1 MLQRLANPYLLLTLA
16 ALFWSSNMV
25 IGRAIRGDIPPFTL
39 AFGRWVVAGL
49 IVLPLALPQVKALKE
64 TPGRPKFPCP
74 PRGAGWAEP
83 GPGGAQWPQLKA
95 GWRPLLILGLLGI
108 AGYNTFAYLGLQHTT
123 ATNAALLNA
132 FVPIAT
138 IAISWAFLGKRLKPL
153 EAAGVLIS
161 LGGALTIVA
170 RGELQV
176 LARLDLNIGDLWML
190 LAVLDWALYT
200 IALAWRPAGLHSMLM
215 LGATIGIGIAAMP
228 LGVAIGSPLWGV
240 LYDMTGGYTVQ
251 LIGSIVAALLAC
263 AAPARAQL
271 PLNAQLVNGS
281 AVINQFSNGL
291 QIINSPGAI
300 LNWDSFSIGANRT
313 VRFDQQTALSAVLN
327 RDIPVMQCFTLLL
340 TTLLVLCNLVVDI
353 CYAWLD
359 PRTRLAG
366 VMA

>member
-49 IVLPLALPQVKALKE
+49 IVLPLALPQVK
-64 TPGRPKFPCP
+64 
-74 PRGAGWAEP
+74 
-83 GPGGAQWPQLKA
+83 AQWPQLKA

-215 LGATIGIGIAAMP
+215 LGATIGIGIAALAP
-228 LGVAIGSPLWGV
+228 
-240 LYDMTGGYTVQ
+240 
-251 LIGSIVAALLAC
+251 AC
-263 AAPARAQL
+263 AWELAHGAR
-271 PLNAQLVNGS
+271 PNV
-281 AVINQFSNGL
+281 
-291 QIINSPGAI
+291 SPGTLATVAYLGI
-300 LNWDSFSIGANRT
+300 VPGVFSYIFYNRGVVEVGANRASL
-313 VRFDQQTALSAVLN
+313 FIHLM
-327 RDIPVMQCFTLLL
+327 PVFGTLLSSLFLGEVAQAYHYLGIALIFGGIGL
-340 TTLLVLCNLVVDI
+340 T
-353 CYAWLD
+353 
-359 PRTRLAG
+359 
-366 VMA
+366 MAR

>member
-49 IVLPLALPQVKALKE
+49 IVLPLALPQV
-64 TPGRPKFPCP
+64 T
-74 PRGAGWAEP
+74 
-83 GPGGAQWPQLKA
+83 AQWPQLKA

-215 LGATIGIGIAAMP
+215 LGATIGIGIAALAP
-228 LGVAIGSPLWGV
+228 
-240 LYDMTGGYTVQ
+240 
-251 LIGSIVAALLAC
+251 AC
-263 AAPARAQL
+263 AWELAHGAR
-271 PLNAQLVNGS
+271 PNV
-281 AVINQFSNGL
+281 
-291 QIINSPGAI
+291 SPGTLATVAYLGI
-300 LNWDSFSIGANRT
+300 VPGVFSYIFYNRGVVEVGANRASL
-313 VRFDQQTALSAVLN
+313 FIHLM
-327 RDIPVMQCFTLLL
+327 PVFGTLLSSLFLGEVAQAYHYLGIALIFGGIGL
-340 TTLLVLCNLVVDI
+340 T
-353 CYAWLD
+353 
-359 PRTRLAG
+359 
-366 VMA
+366 MAR